1 MNSFAMTGKFGLH
14 RLNGL
19 SPSYL
24 RLNSRPLIGESNGG
38 SSDRQTHLRLT
49 QSQAQQ
55 FSLYARCNQL
65 STSSST
71 SFGDVRRIRRRM
83 VSSILEGRNRPPG
96 ACPSRRRPRSTRV
109 FVEGCTRA
117 KVRRAVSS
125 DTYVLRACNVT
136 FPMRQ
141 AAVLT

>member
-71 SFGDVRRIRRRM
+71 SFGDVRLIRRRM
-83 VSSILEGRNRPPG
+83 VSSILEGRNRPPALVHRDAG
-96 ACPSRRRPRSTRV
+96 RDPLVSLWRAAPARR
-109 FVEGCTRA
+109 F
-117 KVRRAVSS
+117 
-125 DTYVLRACNVT
+125 
-136 FPMRQ
+136 
-141 AAVLT
+141 